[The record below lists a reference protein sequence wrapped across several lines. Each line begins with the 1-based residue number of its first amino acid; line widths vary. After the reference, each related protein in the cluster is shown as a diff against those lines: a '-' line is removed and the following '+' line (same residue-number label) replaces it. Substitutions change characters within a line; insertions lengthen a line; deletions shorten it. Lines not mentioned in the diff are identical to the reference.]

1 MKENE
6 WKCPVKPE
14 DIPTYLNWVAQD
26 MDGDWFGYTTEPVID
41 SEFLMWTDNSN
52 FTQQD
57 GDYLC
62 RSEYNANWRNTLKK
76 IPR

>member
-1 MKENE
+1 MDNE
-6 WKCPVKPE
+6 WKCPFKAE
-14 DIPTYLNWVAQD
+14 DIPAYLNWVAQD

-41 SEFLMWTDNSN
+41 SELLMWVGDPN
-52 FTQQD
+52 FIQHG

-62 RSEYNANWRNTLKK
+62 RSEYNANWRNTLQK